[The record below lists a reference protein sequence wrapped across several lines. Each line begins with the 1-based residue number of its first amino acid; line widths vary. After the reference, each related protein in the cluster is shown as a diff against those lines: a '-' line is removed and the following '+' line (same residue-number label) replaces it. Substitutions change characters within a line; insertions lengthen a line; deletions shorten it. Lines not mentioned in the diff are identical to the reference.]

1 MASNEEIRRKC
12 KVEACVFTR
21 CGVACQGLVYDFF
34 IGFCITLQLAVSD

>member
-21 CGVACQGLVYDFF
+21 CGLACQGLVYDFC